1 MERRQGCAM
10 KRLAWQSGPAFKS
23 FKVHNYSKPIEICII
38 ICPLSKI
45 HRNQTLLENIIL
57 VYMFCSL
64 LVNLFYETALFNRLI
79 PVYEAPYSY
88 ELNIIVLVM
97 LCNKQMS

>member
-45 HRNQTLLENIIL
+45 QESDITWEHYISVYIL
-57 VYMFCSL
+57 QFISEFVLWNCS
-64 LVNLFYETALFNRLI
+64 I
-79 PVYEAPYSY
+79 
-88 ELNIIVLVM
+88 
-97 LCNKQMS
+97 